1 MKKKNI
7 LSLTVLSS
15 LMAIA
20 GFSSFNRVSADSVGV
35 HAAETTSTTM
45 PTGWE
50 ASGVTTDN
58 TISPYKDPVQGNSIL
73 LKRTVAEGAL
83 MARSTLTT
91 VKPNTYYNFSVNA
104 KTTGASQL
112 KIRVVEQ
119 KDGVPSSVTTEVIK
133 VTTVTGDWVSRP
145 GMLKTS
151 AETNG
156 VAIEIEATGTGE
168 VYASK
173 LFVHEGVAPTGV
185 MTGRTKYFQSPADKP
200 EENITKLQD
209 ITADLLSN
217 DAATGYSSMKLI
229 PGRGVRFNFDDNKI
243 TGKFTLRFKYK
254 YVGVSGGTTGT
265 RLAIRLDY
273 VNDAGEKAYYASEP
287 TSGGT
292 RHNMWDTYSFEFRAK
307 PGTDPKYCAEPEFV
321 TIYAALQESTKN
333 SDSYYLLDDVEVIDE
348 KGNNLVENGDFELKE
363 ASTVNTMG
371 YVEFTGTDANWA
383 SAKFTNIPT
392 SAYVNDGIN
401 NSRALRLGAKK
412 ALGISLPILPQ
423 NQYTLSFNY
432 RTNVESSMPIRMDGF
447 DITTGKQFWFPPI
460 SISNSG
466 GEWAST
472 NYSFK
477 TYGKNDAGSDV
488 SADVQY
494 IVFNA
499 NTQVDLDNISLK
511 DAAGNEFLYGGNF
524 DPLLGGGLTYMNN
537 AGAYLDSNGNV
548 VYSAMKSL
556 STSYEASG
564 ESYLRVNPYSL
575 GLDTANVGAE
585 YTISLEYFGGDV
597 GGSGGGCGAISDK
610 NTWISGWQGRSLEWK
625 TITPSNT
632 LTVRHTGLASSQEIR
647 LYGTHWWSG
656 APQVQNCYLRNI
668 SVKDADGNEYFHPLS
683 NGASILPQGSFL
695 INDKE
700 AVDEFV
706 AAYITGE
713 AAEDYTAIPEADRA
727 GKCQNKLA
735 KAEGALKRMTASQQ
749 ELFRTSDDYAAA
761 RTAMDMWRTVSSKTS
776 IGIFGSNAA
785 SNSTTILVCTLLAV
799 SAVAI
804 TSFVLIRKKKHN

>member
-45 PTGWE
+45 PTGWT
-50 ASGVTTDN
+50 ASGVTAEN
-58 TISPYKDPVQGNSIL
+58 TISPYKDSVQGNSIL

-91 VKPNTYYNFSVNA
+91 VKPNTYYNFSVKA
-104 KTTGASQL
+104 KTTGTSQL
-112 KIRVVEQ
+112 KIRVVEY

-156 VAIEIEATGTGE
+156 VVIEIEATGTGE

-173 LFVHEGVAPTGV
+173 LFVYEGVAPTGV

-200 EENITKLQD
+200 EENITKLQG

-254 YVGVSGGTTGT
+254 YVSVSGGTTGT

-273 VNDAGEKAYYASEP
+273 VNDAGDKVFYASEP

-307 PGTDPKYCAEPEFV
+307 PGTDPKHCAEPEFV
-321 TIYAALQESTKN
+321 TIYAALQDSTKN

-383 SAKFTNIPT
+383 SAKFTNIPA
-392 SAYVNDGIN
+392 SAYINDGIN
-401 NSRALRLGAKK
+401 NSRALRLGTKK

-432 RTNVESSMPIRMDGF
+432 RTNAESSMPIRMDGF
-447 DITTGKQFWFPPI
+447 DLTTGKQFWFPPI

-477 TYGKNDAGSDV
+477 TYGKNDAGGDV

-537 AGAYLDSNGNV
+537 AGAYLDSNGDV

-556 STSYEASG
+556 SSSYEASG
-564 ESYLRVNPYSL
+564 ESYLRINPYSL
-575 GLDTANVGAE
+575 GLDTANVGTE

-632 LTVRHTGLASSQEIR
+632 LTVTHTGSASSQEIR
-647 LYGTHWWSG
+647 IYGTHWWSG
-656 APQVQNCYLRNI
+656 TPQVQNCYLRNI

-683 NGASILPQGSFL
+683 NGTSILPQGSFL

-749 ELFRTSDDYAAA
+749 EFFRTSDDYIAA
-761 RTAMDMWRTVSSKTS
+761 RAAMDMWRTVSSKTS
-776 IGIFGSNAA
+776 IGIFGGNAA

-804 TSFVLIRKKKHN
+804 TGFVLIRKKKHN